1 MNRIES
7 MSVRYQGSGYSG
19 FPQNGMPPRKTAE
32 DTPPTYHANFPL
44 RRILRPHVVL
54 RDHHDVSRVHFSTGG
69 TSANRVKSGA
79 CW

>member
-32 DTPPTYHANFPL
+32 DTTHLPRQFSATPYSQA
-44 RRILRPHVVL
+44 PHVVL